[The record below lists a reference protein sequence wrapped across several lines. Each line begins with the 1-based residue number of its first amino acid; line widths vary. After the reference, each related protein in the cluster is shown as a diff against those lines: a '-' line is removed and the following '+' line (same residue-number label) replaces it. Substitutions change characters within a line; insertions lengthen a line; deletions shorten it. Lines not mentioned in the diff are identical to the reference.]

1 MLWIPTAMKMKL
13 MTHDHTIIRLPR
25 QIQSLLLVRTADFSY
40 TEALTCPLEAPT
52 LGSRGNGWWYS
63 WCRGPSETKKLQ
75 GAKVLWLRPFNCWIN
90 SKLNVMGTFSHWETS
105 SRTGYRVSPLRASL
119 AKTMGVRTGQP
130 PPQHHKPFFVE
141 GIWFLREA
149 KPSVAS
155 RRREKRQERAK
166 LRHGLGVNSLVLW
179 QSRDAEFVAFEFQ
192 ESCFPSWSIS
202 QSLYTIS

>member
-1 MLWIPTAMKMKL
+1 
-13 MTHDHTIIRLPR
+13 
-25 QIQSLLLVRTADFSY
+25 
-40 TEALTCPLEAPT
+40 
-52 LGSRGNGWWYS
+52 
-63 WCRGPSETKKLQ
+63 
-75 GAKVLWLRPFNCWIN
+75 
-90 SKLNVMGTFSHWETS
+90 MGTFSHRETS

-119 AKTMGVRTGQP
+119 AKTMGLRTGQP
-130 PPQHHKPFFVE
+130 PPQHHKPLFVE

-179 QSRDAEFVAFEFQ
+179 QSRDAEFVANQMRFENLLDHRAERNLQFEFQ

-202 QSLYTIS
+202 QSLYYFVVLSCQRFKKILMAPLSCILGGHVFLKGSNAIFDP